1 MSFYHGSYV
10 ANNATRDPSVTIP
23 GETNV
28 FRLYFD
34 TQLQA
39 AQAADHFN
47 SDHRLPFLYS
57 FFLLLQAQNMLTY
70 IQEGGFLDDQTAEV
84 FREDSVNTRAFFVNL
99 ELVKQA
105 ECFCSFQ

>member
-1 MSFYHGSYV
+1 
-10 ANNATRDPSVTIP
+10 
-23 GETNV
+23 
-28 FRLYFD
+28 
-34 TQLQA
+34 
-39 AQAADHFN
+39 
-47 SDHRLPFLYS
+47 
-57 FFLLLQAQNMLTY
+57 MLTY